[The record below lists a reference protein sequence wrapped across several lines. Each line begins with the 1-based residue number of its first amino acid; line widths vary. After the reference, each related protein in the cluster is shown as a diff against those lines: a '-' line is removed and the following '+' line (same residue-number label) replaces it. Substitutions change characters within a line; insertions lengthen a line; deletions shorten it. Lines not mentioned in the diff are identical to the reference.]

1 MNNLAPIIRDLGLIL
16 IIAGITTLLFKKLKQ
31 PVVLGYILAGFLVS
45 ANFHFFPNVTDGEDI
60 KIWAEI
66 GVVFLLFTLGLE
78 FSFKR
83 LMSIGGAASVTA
95 LIEVSCMLVVG
106 FSIGRLLGWQL
117 MDCIFLGGILS
128 MSSTTIIL
136 RAFDE
141 LGVKNK
147 RFAGL
152 VFGVLIIEDIV
163 AVVLL
168 VLLSTIA
175 VSRQFAGMEMVMSVL
190 KLCFFLLLWFVGGI
204 FFIPT
209 FLRKTSK
216 LLNDET
222 MLIIS
227 LGLCL
232 MMVLLASSAGFSPAL
247 GAFIMGSILAET
259 TQAERIEH
267 LVKPV
272 KDLFGAIFFV
282 SVGMLIDIKVLADYA
297 LPIVLIIVFFL
308 FFKTLVVTL
317 GALVAGQPLKI
328 AIHAGMSQAQIGEFS
343 FIIATL
349 GLSLGVISHFLYPI
363 AVAVSAITTFTT
375 PYMIRSAGRFYRF
388 VEKHLPARWLKT
400 LTRYSTGTQTISQA
414 SDWQLVLR
422 SFLTQLF
429 VFSLV
434 ILGII
439 VLFSE
444 YLRPRLLQQF
454 ANPETANFVTAAFCF
469 VVLSPF
475 LWAYATRKSQPT
487 AFANLWRNK
496 RFRAPLIFLEVIRG
510 GLVITFISVF
520 LLLFFSFSTAIIGL
534 MLLLSLGFAFSKKI
548 HRFYVRLEERFF
560 NNYNDRERQLAA
572 DNRIELAPWDAH
584 IAQFR
589 VPADSSISA
598 QNLEEIATRE
608 KFGVNIA
615 MIKRGDSYII
625 NAPSRFEQIYP
636 GDVLFAI
643 GTDDQLEQFRLFLES
658 EINTTSDSALQDV
671 GIVLKKLKVSA
682 SSPFLGQTIR
692 ESGIREKTQGLVVG
706 LERNQRRIL
715 NPDSHLKIQLNDM
728 LWIVGNK
735 TMIESLKRKAEL

>member
-16 IIAGITTLLFKKLKQ
+16 IVAGTTTLLFKKLKQ

-78 FSFKR
+78 FSFKKM
-83 LMSIGGAASVTA
+83 MSIGGAASITA

-106 FSIGRLLGWQL
+106 FSIGHILGWKM

-136 RAFDE
+136 RAFEE
-141 LGVKNK
+141 LGVKSK

-190 KLCFFLLLWFVGGI
+190 KLCFFLLLWFVAGI

-232 MMVLLASSAGFSPAL
+232 MMVMLASSAGFSPAL

-282 SVGMLIDIKVLADYA
+282 SVGMLIDVKVLADYA
-297 LPIVLIIVFFL
+297 LPILLIVVLFI

-317 GALVAGQPLKI
+317 GALVSGQPLKI

-349 GLSLGVISHFLYPI
+349 GLTLNVISHFLYPI

-375 PYMIRSAGRFYRF
+375 PYMIRSAGTFSKF
-388 VEKHLPARWLKT
+388 VEKKLPIRWRKT
-400 LTRYSTGTQTISQA
+400 LTRYSTGAQTISQA
-414 SDWQLVLR
+414 NDWQLVLR
-422 SFLTQLF
+422 SFFIQLF

-439 VLFSE
+439 FLFSE
-444 YLRPRLLQQF
+444 GIRPRLMKYF
-454 ANPETANFVTAAFCF
+454 TNAITANFLTASVCF
-469 VVLSPF
+469 IVLSPF
-475 LWAYATRKSQPT
+475 LWAFATRKSQSS
-487 AFANLWRNK
+487 AFANLWQYK
-496 RFRAPLIFLEVIRG
+496 RFRAPLIFLEVLRG
-510 GLVITFISVF
+510 GLVISFVSIF
-520 LLLFFSFSTAIIGL
+520 LLLFFSLTTAIIGL
-534 MLLLSLGFAFSKKI
+534 GLLLILGFAFSKKI
-548 HRFYVRLEERFF
+548 HLFYVRLEERFF
-560 NNYNDRERQLAA
+560 DNYHDRERQIAA
-572 DNRIELAPWDAH
+572 ENRLELAPWDAH

-589 VPADSSISA
+589 VPSGSPISA
-598 QNLEEIATRE
+598 QSLEEIATRE

-615 MIKRGDSYII
+615 MIKRGDSYTL

-643 GTDDQLEQFRLFLES
+643 GTDEQLEQFRLFLES
-658 EINTTSDSALQDV
+658 GIDTTSDSAIQDA
-671 GIVLKKLKVSA
+671 GIVLKKLKIPA

-715 NPDSHLKIQLNDM
+715 NPDSHLKIQFNDL

-735 TMIESLKRKAEL
+735 AMIETLKRQSES